1 MKRIILPFF
10 VCLSLFFCC
19 SSSQVL
25 SVTEIPRSGYVIE
38 DFKSEIEVNKDTSLT
53 VVEAIKVNFFVQ
65 KHGIFRIIP
74 VIYSAKGKTIRA
86 RLTAVT
92 VTDENGNPYRFQTSH
107 YNQSIKIKI
116 GDPNKTIAGLHTY
129 VIKYQINKVLLRY
142 QDHDEVYWNVT
153 GSEWDTTIK
162 KASAKIESPLAS
174 IQKVDCFAGTT
185 GSQQKNCTADHQDK
199 TAQFTT
205 TSPLS
210 WGKDFTI
217 VVALDK
223 NNQLDFPGPI
233 QRITGFLID
242 NWGYLVALAPL
253 SVLFYFWYKR
263 GRDLKYLSDNIYT
276 KPENKKTT
284 TAPLFSRE
292 HLPTVYSPIDGLT
305 PAEVGTIIDEKVDI
319 QDIVAEIIE
328 LARLGYL
335 EIKKT
340 ETKKLLRKKID
351 YFFIK
356 KNKNPTKLRD
366 YQKYLLEKLFA
377 ANQDKVSLSQLKNK
391 FYKHLKTFK
400 DKLYAH
406 LVKNKIFAGNPEKIK
421 IKWTAI
427 YAFLTMTSFI
437 ATVFFAVLTTNGAP
451 VFFSLVTIIPAI
463 YLINSMPRRTAW
475 GHSLFRQITGLK
487 WYLDKGK
494 WREEIAEKHLFL
506 EEILPLAICLGIV
519 KKLAKQM
526 AVLGVK
532 PPSYFTG
539 ITTRH
544 LYSDLNH
551 FSVRA
556 ASNLTSAPGGTWSG
570 KSNWSGGSGFSGGSS
585 GGSSGG
591 GFGGGGGGSW

>member
-1 MKRIILPFF
+1 MAIFFIL
-10 VCLSLFFCC
+10 
-19 SSSQVL
+19 VL
-25 SVTEIPRSGYVIE
+25 LCFSRPASAQTDIDEITEVPRSGYVIE
-38 DFKSEIEVNKDTSLT
+38 DFKSEIEINKDTSLT

-74 VIYSAKGKTIRA
+74 VIYSTKGKTIRA
-86 RLTAVT
+86 KLTAIT
-92 VTDENGNPYRFQTSH
+92 VTDENGNPYLFQTSR

-116 GDPNKTIAGLHTY
+116 GDPNKTIDGLHTY
-129 VIKYQINKVLLRY
+129 IIKYQISKVLLRY
-142 QDHDEVYWNVT
+142 QEHDEIYWNVT
-153 GSEWDTTIK
+153 GSEWDTIIK
-162 KASAKIESPLAS
+162 KASVKIGSPLAS
-174 IQKVDCFAGTT
+174 IQKVDCFAGKT
-185 GSQQKNCTADHQDK
+185 GSQQKNCTANHQDK

-205 TSPLS
+205 TTPLS

-223 NNQLDFPGPI
+223 NNRLDFPGPI
-233 QRITGFLID
+233 QRIIDFLID
-242 NWGYLVALAPL
+242 NWGYPVALAPL
-253 SVLFYFWYKR
+253 SILFYFWYKK

-351 YFFIK
+351 YLFISKEASSLIK
-356 KNKNPTKLRD
+356 KNKSPAKLRD

-377 ANQDKVSLSQLKNK
+377 ADQDEISLSQLKNK

-421 IKWTAI
+421 IKWR
-427 YAFLTMTSFI
+427 S
-437 ATVFFAVLTTNGAP
+437 
-451 VFFSLVTIIPAI
+451 SK
-463 YLINSMPRRTAW
+463 
-475 GHSLFRQITGLK
+475 HDLF
-487 WYLDKGK
+487 
-494 WREEIAEKHLFL
+494 
-506 EEILPLAICLGIV
+506 
-519 KKLAKQM
+519 
-526 AVLGVK
+526 
-532 PPSYFTG
+532 
-539 ITTRH
+539 
-544 LYSDLNH
+544 YSDSFFCCPYL
-551 FSVRA
+551 
-556 ASNLTSAPGGTWSG
+556 
-570 KSNWSGGSGFSGGSS
+570 
-585 GGSSGG
+585 
-591 GFGGGGGGSW
+591 